1 MTVITSD
8 TLNKIDRFR
17 AQSTNDIK
25 ALGLPDSLEIAM
37 RQGLNQCIDKVVND
51 ALAQPVT
58 ITVPTTEGVQF

>member
-25 ALGLPDSLEIAM
+25 ALGLPDSLEISL
-37 RQGLNQCIDKVVND
+37 RQGLNQCIDKVISD
-51 ALAQPVT
+51 DLAQPVT
-58 ITVPTTEGVQF
+58 VTVPTTPGVQF